1 MPQRDSTSHPQGRLG
16 QERQAAADAG
26 ASVDSPHAWVR
37 GRVAV
42 SLVPEPSPRRGGRKA
57 CGRLG
62 RQPGGSA
69 WRSTV
74 SIRLSISTPRHLPE
88 RKHIRGKL
96 THESAQRYLQHKIA
110 EPPKNLCAD
119 EWINN
124 VLGPHGGT
132 LLSNKKERSTDVDT
146 MRTELE
152 NMPCAQNQSQNHHIV
167 HGFLCMKCLE
177 KANLWRKEVGE

>member
-16 QERQAAADAG
+16 QERQAVAD
-26 ASVDSPHAWVR
+26 
-37 GRVAV
+37 
-42 SLVPEPSPRRGGRKA
+42 
-57 CGRLG
+57 
-62 RQPGGSA
+62 
-69 WRSTV
+69 
-74 SIRLSISTPRHLPE
+74 
-88 RKHIRGKL
+88 
-96 THESAQRYLQHKIA
+96 
-110 EPPKNLCAD
+110 AD